1 MSIEN
6 KPPYIKVLEVLKQN
20 DAKFADSLAQTIKDA
35 EGEFLDKKT
44 KILVK
49 FAIAS
54 VLKQTEGVKI
64 HAREARDAGV
74 TNQEIAE
81 VARLVFLSSGIP
93 GLYSAINAFE
103 K

>member
-1 MSIEN
+1 MSTEN
-6 KPPYIKVLEVLKQN
+6 KPPYIKVLEVLKKN
-20 DAKFADSLAQTIKDA
+20 DPKFAESLARTIKDA
-35 EGEFLDKKT
+35 EFLDKKT

-49 FAIAS
+49 FALAS

-64 HAREARDAGV
+64 HAREARDIGA
-74 TNQEIAE
+74 TNEEIME

-103 K
+103 N

>member
-1 MSIEN
+1 MLTED
-6 KPPYIKVLEVLKQN
+6 KPPYIKVLEVLKKN
-20 DAKFADSLAQTIKDA
+20 DLKFAESLARTIKDA

-44 KILVK
+44 KILVR

-64 HAREARDAGV
+64 HAREAREAGA
-74 TNQEIAE
+74 TNEEILE
-81 VARLVFLSSGIP
+81 VARLVFLSTGIP

-103 K
+103 D